1 MRINVAEIKEDIG
14 SHKRFPISVA
24 IEPVELGGQVNQFDQ
39 PFTGE
44 VEVWNTG
51 DRLLVRGK
59 VSGEAQVVCSRCL
72 AQFSLPLDVSF
83 EEEFVEGEPTTESD
97 EEELE
102 VERQV
107 SYYNGDEV
115 DLSESLRDHVVLEL
129 PMNPL
134 CQDDCAGLC
143 SGCGVDLNEGACT
156 CTTETDVDPRFAALK
171 HLLQK
176 PDSKS

>member
-1 MRINVAEIKEDIG
+1 MRINVAEIKEEVG
-14 SHKRFPISVA
+14 NHKRFPVTIAVQ
-24 IEPVELGGQVNQFDQ
+24 PVELGGQVNQFDR

-44 VEVWNTG
+44 VEIWNTG
-51 DRLLVRGK
+51 DRLLVRGE
-59 VSGEAQVVCSRCL
+59 VSGDAQVACSRCL

-83 EEEFVEGEPTTESD
+83 EEEFVEGQPAETE

-107 SYYNGDEV
+107 SYYSGDEI
-115 DLSESLRDHVVLEL
+115 DLSESLRDHIVLEL

-134 CQDDCAGLC
+134 CRNACAGLC
-143 SGCGVDLNEGACT
+143 SGCGVNLNEGACT
-156 CTTETDVDPRFAALK
+156 CTAETVVDPRFAALK
-171 HLLQK
+171 QLLQK